1 MLADERVI
9 VHSEYGY
16 ILRDFQLRLS
26 AGLQYIGCTRI
37 ERREH
42 GGGLGKG
49 CEPFGEIAFRGRCL
63 CGPVLRGACAA
74 KRLAAR
80 ARPLAVVWVRHEAVG
95 GEASERVEELRGG
108 PFRQDEKKP
117 LLERKG
123 IDNSL
128 LVDRSGRAWMYY
140 VHFDRGNTIWLA
152 ELEKDCLHV
161 KPGTERMLF
170 RATEP
175 WEKNSVVEGPFVV
188 KCGRKYALTYSA

>member
-42 GGGLGKG
+42 GGRLRKG
-49 CEPFGEIAFRGRCL
+49 GEPFGEIAFRGRYL
-63 CGPVLRGACAA
+63 CGPVLRGACAE

-108 PFRQDEKKP
+108 PSDEGVVVADVDVCDVF
-117 LLERKG
+117 LLRVRTVDGDDGDSCLAYRFGEG
-123 IDNSL
+123 L
-128 LVDRSGRAWMYY
+128 LYDEMRNTVSVDTADRIEAGNQRPVTSNAVY
-140 VHFDRGNTIWLA
+140 VEVGNI
-152 ELEKDCLHV
+152 E
-161 KPGTERMLF
+161 
-170 RATEP
+170 
-175 WEKNSVVEGPFVV
+175 
-188 KCGRKYALTYSA
+188 ALLKTL